1 MTLELYCLSLLT
13 GLREWETYEHH
24 VLQRDKKS
32 EKKLLQVWGKSIGKR
47 KEERKDSNYEK

>member
-1 MTLELYCLSLLT
+1 MLVCVAA
-13 GLREWETYEHH
+13 GLREWGTYEHH

-32 EKKLLQVWGKSIGKR
+32 EKKLLQVWGKPIGKRSGKR